1 MKPLYLLGNDPAM
14 EFFAVILLVALAG
27 FGLLMILRPDITWWF
42 ETALQSWKY
51 AEDPE
56 PSEGALLMQRIGG
69 VLLILT
75 AMFLA
80 WKGFFE
86 QK

>member
-14 EFFAVILLVALAG
+14 EFFAVILLVTLAG

-80 WKGFFE
+80 WKGCFA
-86 QK
+86 

>member
-1 MKPLYLLGNDPAM
+1 MTMLCLLANDPATSL
-14 EFFAVILLVALAG
+14 FVIILLVAIAC

-51 AEDPE
+51 EEDPE
-56 PSEGALLMQRIGG
+56 PSDGALLMQRIGG

>member
-1 MKPLYLLGNDPAM
+1 MKALYLLGNDPAL
-14 EFFAVILLVALAG
+14 EFFTVILLVALAG
-27 FGLLMILRPDITWWF
+27 FGLLMIFRPDITWWL

-56 PSEGALLMQRIGG
+56 PSDGALLMQRIGG

-75 AMFLA
+75 AIFLA

>member
-1 MKPLYLLGNDPAM
+1 
-14 EFFAVILLVALAG
+14 
-27 FGLLMILRPDITWWF
+27 MILRPDITWWF

-86 QK
+86 